1 MRKSEEL
8 ARRWMPGTRQGP
20 GNRAAWEHP
29 QDLVNLLLEM
39 RGSFTVSLSNGLNE
53 VLSDE
58 PFDRMRDIAWMH
70 DLYEDGK
77 KEDGSKVTAED
88 LRVEGFGVRVTNGV
102 SMLSQSE
109 NEEKVQY
116 LAGLTSKL
124 DEETAIVKCVD
135 RICNLREGKA
145 SFKDKRWARYINETQ
160 AYILP
165 LLNLIRQPFKD
176 WLKQHLLSAMA
187 ARPVVAGL

>member
-1 MRKSEEL
+1 
-8 ARRWMPGTRQGP
+8 MPGTRQGP

-58 PFDRMRDIAWMH
+58 PFSRILDIAWAH

-77 KEDGSKVTAED
+77 KEDGSRVTAED
-88 LRVEGFGVRVTNGV
+88 LRVEGFGLRVTNGV

-124 DEETAIVKCVD
+124 DEETAIVKCID
-135 RICNLREGKA
+135 RICNLHEGKD

-176 WLKQHLLSAMA
+176 WLKQHLLSAMI
-187 ARPVVAGL
+187 ARPVVEGD